1 MGSTEGLPAHMP
13 LYETVLERGQ
23 HGVGTMSDEMSIQGG
38 DEMTEE
44 RMIRVT
50 KPEALDGEVS
60 IRVFFDYY
68 RPDGRLAKDGFTIN
82 DFDGLEPAPPK
93 DWKPYCYDEEHN
105 ICSLVGLVNE
115 PPKCWKECPYRK
127 RSD

>member
-1 MGSTEGLPAHMP
+1 
-13 LYETVLERGQ
+13 
-23 HGVGTMSDEMSIQGG
+23 
-38 DEMTEE
+38 MTEE
-44 RMIRVT
+44 RILRVT
-50 KPEALDGEVS
+50 DFEGYDYAALPAW
-60 IRVFFDYY
+60 FKL
-68 RPDGRLAKDGFTIN
+68 RLISD
-82 DFDGLEPAPPK
+82 DPAPPK